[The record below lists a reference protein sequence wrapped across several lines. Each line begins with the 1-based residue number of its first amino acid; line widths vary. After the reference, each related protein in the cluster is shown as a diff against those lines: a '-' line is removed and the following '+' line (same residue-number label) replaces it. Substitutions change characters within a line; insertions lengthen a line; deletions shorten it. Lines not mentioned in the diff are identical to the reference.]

1 MKKIFLALIFALTI
15 ALSACGSVPTENRPD
30 DFSFSLVWGV
40 YGISYYNSESG
51 SLVKTTDATNPEDY
65 ITSLRL
71 TSEQLDAIY
80 QKIAELQIEKY
91 PDKYDPFNGMM
102 SSVPSRTIVLT
113 CGDKSIVCEDISL
126 LSESDN
132 KKGQKFLDTVNFIVN
147 ILTST
152 EEWQALPDYEFYYD

>member
-1 MKKIFLALIFALTI
+1 MKKIFFALIFVLTFALT
-15 ALSACGSVPTENRPD
+15 ACSSVSTEERPD

-80 QKIAELQIEKY
+80 QKIAELQMEKY

-102 SSVPSRTIVLT
+102 SEPSQTIVLT
-113 CGDKSIVCEDISL
+113 CGEKSIVCEDICL
-126 LSESDN
+126 LSESNN

-152 EEWQALPDYEFYYD
+152 EEWQSLPDYEFYYD